1 MRYNMDDDF
10 GAYWDDNSTE
20 LDSGMNDDSYYS
32 MDTDSMG
39 QDLGNYQPQQFS
51 FGDSLQT
58 DWNNPD
64 GISSLFNMGNQWSP
78 DINQQQTDYNY
89 PGFHDTSNVD
99 YQDIFKDYIPESN
112 NGLGTGVMGALSKIM
127 GGASGGPVQTQQVG
141 NPNSKPQDMLT
152 KILGSLGGL
161 TGSLGGL
168 KGLSGL
174 ASALM
179 TGQQNKKNAANTNRI
194 VMQQQARQD
203 PFASQRP
210 FYQQQLQQSV
220 TSPYSSPIVADQ
232 LKAMQALQARKD
244 AAAGRR
250 SNTAYGNPALMAE
263 AAKVAL
269 QDRQSLMQPAGAN
282 INPNQI
288 GLQDLLG
295 ASQLQTQGTMSPLMS
310 AIGKILQ
317 GNEIQDRQSSV
328 GNSESTMDNLLKVL
342 SRLSGS

>member
-1 MRYNMDDDF
+1 MRYNMADEY
-10 GAYWDDNSTE
+10 GAYWDDNSTDLE
-20 LDSGMNDDSYYS
+20 NSDMGNDSYYS

-39 QDLGNYQPQQFS
+39 QSLQPQKFS
-51 FGDSLQT
+51 FDNMT
-58 DWNNPD
+58 DYSNPD

-78 DINQQQTDYNY
+78 DINQQQTDYNF
-89 PGFHDTSNVD
+89 PGYSAPDLGNQGASGN
-99 YQDIFKDYIPESN
+99 DIN
-112 NGLGTGVMGALSKIM
+112 WMGALSKIM
-127 GGASGGPVQTQQVG
+127 GGSGPGQTKQIG
-141 NPNSKPQDMLT
+141 NPNAGSQDMLT

-161 TGSLGGL
+161 KGMFGLG
-168 KGLSGL
+168 
-174 ASALM
+174 SALM
-179 TGQQNKKNAANTNRI
+179 TGQQNKQSADNTNRI
-194 VMQQQARQD
+194 VQQQQARQD

-220 TSPYSSPIVADQ
+220 TNPYGSAIVSDQ
-232 LKAMQALQARKD
+232 LKQMQALQARKD

-250 SNTAYGNPALMAE
+250 SNTAFGNPALMAE
-263 AAKVAL
+263 AAKAAL
-269 QDRQSLMQPAGAN
+269 ADRQSLMAPAGAN

>member
-10 GAYWDDNSTE
+10 GAYWDDSSTE

-64 GISSLFNMGNQWSP
+64 GISSLFKMGNQWSP
-78 DINQQQTDYNY
+78 DTNQQQTDYNF
-89 PGFHDTSNVD
+89 PGYSAPDLGN
-99 YQDIFKDYIPESN
+99 Q
-112 NGLGTGVMGALSKIM
+112 GTGENDINWMGALSKIM
-127 GGASGGPVQTQQVG
+127 GGSGPGQTKQVG
-141 NPNSKPQDMLT
+141 NPNAGSQDMLT

-161 TGSLGGL
+161 KGMFGLG
-168 KGLSGL
+168 
-174 ASALM
+174 SALM
-179 TGQQNKKNAANTNRI
+179 TGQQNKQSADNTNRI
-194 VMQQQARQD
+194 VQQQQARQD

-220 TSPYSSPIVADQ
+220 TNPYSSPIVADQ

>member
-1 MRYNMDDDF
+1 MDDEYGSF
-10 GAYWDDNSTE
+10 WDDTSTDLE
-20 LDSGMNDDSYYS
+20 GSDMGNDSYYS

-39 QDLGNYQPQQFS
+39 QDLGAFNPQQFS
-51 FGDSLQT
+51 FNNMT
-58 DWNNPD
+58 DYNNPD
-64 GISSLFNMGNQWSP
+64 GISNLFNMGNQFSP
-78 DINQQQTDYNY
+78 DINQQQTDYNF
-89 PGFHDTSNVD
+89 PGYSAPDLGNQGASGN
-99 YQDIFKDYIPESN
+99 DIN
-112 NGLGTGVMGALSKIM
+112 WMGALSKIM

-152 KILGSLGGL
+152 KILGSLGGVV
-161 TGSLGGL
+161 GSLGGL

-220 TSPYSSPIVADQ
+220 TNPYSSPIVADQ

>member
-20 LDSGMNDDSYYS
+20 LDSGMNNDSYYS
-32 MDTDSMG
+32 MDTNSMG
-39 QDLGNYQPQQFS
+39 QDLGNYQPKQFS
-51 FGDSLQT
+51 FGNSLQT

-78 DINQQQTDYNY
+78 DINQQQTDYNF
-89 PGFHDTSNVD
+89 PGYSAPDLGNQGASGN
-99 YQDIFKDYIPESN
+99 DIN
-112 NGLGTGVMGALSKIM
+112 WMGALSKIM
-127 GGASGGPVQTQQVG
+127 GGSGPGQTKQIG
-141 NPNSKPQDMLT
+141 NPNAGSQDMLT
-152 KILGSLGGL
+152 KILS
-161 TGSLGGL
+161 SLGGL
-168 KGLSGL
+168 KGMFGL
-174 ASALM
+174 GSALM
-179 TGQQNKKNAANTNRI
+179 TGQQNKQSADNTNRI
-194 VMQQQARQD
+194 VQQQQARQD

-269 QDRQSLMQPAGAN
+269 QDRNSLMQPAGAN

>member
-1 MRYNMDDDF
+1 MDDDF
-10 GAYWDDNSTE
+10 GAYWDDSSTE
-20 LDSGMNDDSYYS
+20 LDSGMNNDSYYN
-32 MDTDSMG
+32 MDTDSNG
-39 QDLGNYQPQQFS
+39 QTLGNNQFS
-51 FGDSLQT
+51 LNNSVQT
-58 DWNNPD
+58 DWANPD

-78 DINQQQTDYNY
+78 DINQQQTDYNF
-89 PGFHDTSNVD
+89 PGYSAPDLGNQGTSGN
-99 YQDIFKDYIPESN
+99 DIN
-112 NGLGTGVMGALSKIM
+112 WMGALSKIM
-127 GGASGGPVQTQQVG
+127 GGSGPGQTKQVG
-141 NPNSKPQDMLT
+141 NPNAGSQDMLT

-161 TGSLGGL
+161 KGMFGLG
-168 KGLSGL
+168 
-174 ASALM
+174 SALM
-179 TGQQNKKNAANTNRI
+179 TGQQNKQSADNTNRI
-194 VMQQQARQD
+194 VQQQQARQD

-250 SNTAYGNPALMAE
+250 SNTAYSNPALMAE

-269 QDRQSLMQPAGAN
+269 QDRNSLMQPAGAN

>member
-20 LDSGMNDDSYYS
+20 LDSGMNNDSYYS

-78 DINQQQTDYNY
+78 DINQQQTDYNF
-89 PGFHDTSNVD
+89 PGYSAPDLGNQGASGN
-99 YQDIFKDYIPESN
+99 DIN
-112 NGLGTGVMGALSKIM
+112 WMGALSKIM
-127 GGASGGPVQTQQVG
+127 GGSGPGQTKQIG
-141 NPNSKPQDMLT
+141 NPNAGSQDMLT
-152 KILGSLGGL
+152 KILS
-161 TGSLGGL
+161 SLGGL
-168 KGLSGL
+168 KGMFGL
-174 ASALM
+174 GSALM
-179 TGQQNKKNAANTNRI
+179 TGQQNKQSADNTNRI
-194 VMQQQARQD
+194 VQQQQARQD

-269 QDRQSLMQPAGAN
+269 QDRNSLMQPAGAN

>member
-20 LDSGMNDDSYYS
+20 LDSGMNNDSYYS

-78 DINQQQTDYNY
+78 DINQQQTDYNF
-89 PGFHDTSNVD
+89 PGYSAPDLGN
-99 YQDIFKDYIPESN
+99 Q
-112 NGLGTGVMGALSKIM
+112 GTGENDINWMGALSKIM
-127 GGASGGPVQTQQVG
+127 GGSGPGQTKQVG
-141 NPNSKPQDMLT
+141 NPNAGSQDMLT

-161 TGSLGGL
+161 KGMFGLG
-168 KGLSGL
+168 
-174 ASALM
+174 SALM
-179 TGQQNKKNAANTNRI
+179 TGQQNKQSADNTNRI
-194 VMQQQARQD
+194 VQQQQARQD

-269 QDRQSLMQPAGAN
+269 ADRQSLMQPAGAN

-317 GNEIQDRQSSV
+317 DNEIQDRQSSV

>member
-1 MRYNMDDDF
+1 MRYNMADE
-10 GAYWDDNSTE
+10 YI
-20 LDSGMNDDSYYS
+20 DDSTATEDWIDQGGLGGDYS
-32 MDTDSMG
+32 SYTGNTDSMG
-39 QDLGNYQPQQFS
+39 QTLGNYQPQQFS

-78 DINQQQTDYNY
+78 DINQQQTDYNF
-89 PGFHDTSNVD
+89 PGYSAPDLGN
-99 YQDIFKDYIPESN
+99 Q
-112 NGLGTGVMGALSKIM
+112 GTGMNDINWMGALSKIM
-127 GGASGGPVQTQQVG
+127 GGSGPGQTKQVG
-141 NPNSKPQDMLT
+141 NPNAGSQDMLT

-161 TGSLGGL
+161 KGIFGLG
-168 KGLSGL
+168 
-174 ASALM
+174 SALM
-179 TGQQNKKNAANTNRI
+179 TGQQNKQSADNTNRI
-194 VMQQQARQD
+194 VQQQQARQD

-220 TSPYSSPIVADQ
+220 TNPYSSPIVADQ

-250 SNTAYGNPALMAE
+250 SNTAGSNPALMAE
-263 AAKVAL
+263 AAKAAL
-269 QDRQSLMQPAGAN
+269 LNRQSLMQPAGAN

>member
-20 LDSGMNDDSYYS
+20 LDSGMNNDSYYS

-78 DINQQQTDYNY
+78 DINQQQTDYNF
-89 PGFHDTSNVD
+89 PGYSAPDLGNQGASGN
-99 YQDIFKDYIPESN
+99 DIN
-112 NGLGTGVMGALSKIM
+112 WMGALSKIM
-127 GGASGGPVQTQQVG
+127 GGSGPGQTKQIG
-141 NPNSKPQDMLT
+141 NPNAGSQDMLT
-152 KILGSLGGL
+152 KILS
-161 TGSLGGL
+161 SLGGL
-168 KGLSGL
+168 KGMFGL
-174 ASALM
+174 GSALM
-179 TGQQNKKNAANTNRI
+179 TGQQNKQSADNTNRI
-194 VMQQQARQD
+194 VQQQQARQD

-250 SNTAYGNPALMAE
+250 SNTAGSNPALMAE

-269 QDRQSLMQPAGAN
+269 QDRNSLMQPAGAN